1 MISLDNR
8 TENQKERLLLY
19 YNLNVNQVQEYRQCD
34 LARQYNVSANAIR
47 CSVGRITN
55 ALRLILKE
63 DDYTSKIKE
72 ADFYKSFNNPND
84 ISNNINIKLLFDGLT
99 EDEKIFYLSWA
110 DADDNTILNMNI
122 SNKVNN
128 RGYYKKEFWGGVSKS
143 SIYENELLDNIE
155 CIYLP
160 PLRDAENKLT
170 EGRNSRLS
178 RLLKKMYNDE
188 IRDNKENATEISIVE
203 KTKKFNQSLINESDS
218 KIKKANEYIKNKM
231 VETVGNVFGQSTN
244 IQFSEI
250 NLDRIINSLRLMFF
264 PNIGEEDIEK
274 YRNISENSLGYNNLL
289 YIATILAEIELND
302 DNDFKV
308 ILIEEPEAH
317 LHPQLQVKFAKYIEK
332 LVKQEDKNIQIIITT
347 HSTVLSSSVSIENI
361 IHISED
367 EEKSLIN
374 AVNIRNIN
382 LDSKKIKFLN
392 RWLDVTKS
400 NLLFAKGIIFV
411 EGISEAILLPEL
423 AEICLKEYNEKNKA
437 KIPESLEEAGVSVIN
452 MNGIFFEH
460 FMNLYCEIE
469 ENEEKTSKLTNKCS
483 GITDKD
489 PDRDIYPIRGETV
502 DGKNKALDLIDKINS
517 SNNVR
522 LYSSPL
528 KTFEYDMCMENNCKI
543 MASVLKNLWPK
554 DNEQKTGVK
563 NKLEKIIEKD
573 NKYETERLK
582 SDDSKNIYNWIENSN
597 VGKGLFAQ
605 ELAELIKESKEFNI
619 PNYIKNAIIWA
630 CGGKVNE

>member
-1 MISLDNR
+1 MYIKELQFEGFKNSKGNSSIIFNKGLNILVG
-8 TENQKERLLLY
+8 ENGAGKSTII
-19 YNLNVNQVQEYRQCD
+19 D
-34 LARQYNVSANAIR
+34 
-47 CSVGRITN
+47 

-63 DDYTSKIKE
+63 DDYTSKVKE
-72 ADFYKSFNNPND
+72 ADFYKSFNNPID
-84 ISNNINIKLLFDGLT
+84 ISNNINIKLFFDGLT

-110 DADDNTILNMNI
+110 DANDNTILNMNI

-128 RGYYKKEFWGGVSKS
+128 RGYYKKEFWGGISKS
-143 SIYENELLDNIE
+143 SIYESELLDNIE

-160 PLRDAENKLT
+160 PLRDAENKLI

-178 RLLKKMYNDE
+178 RLLKKMFDDE
-188 IRDNKENATEISIVE
+188 IKDNKENSKEISIVE
-203 KTKKFNQSLINESDS
+203 KTKKFNQSLINESES
-218 KIKKANEYIKNKM
+218 KIKQANEYIKNKM
-231 VETVGNVFGQSTN
+231 LETVGSVFGQSTN

-264 PNIGEEDIEK
+264 PNIGEIDIEK

-302 DNDFKV
+302 ENDFKI

-317 LHPQLQVKFAKYIEK
+317 LHPQLQVKFIKYIEK
-332 LVKQEDKNIQIIITT
+332 LVEQENKNIQIIITT
-347 HSTVLSSSVSIENI
+347 HSTILASSVSIENI
-361 IHISED
+361 IHISEN
-367 EEKSLIN
+367 KAKNLIN
-374 AVNIRNIN
+374 AINIKNIN
-382 LDSKKIKFLN
+382 LEAKKVKFLN

-423 AEICLKEYNEKNKA
+423 AKICLNEYNEKHKL

-469 ENEEKTSKLTNKCS
+469 ENEECKPKLTNRCS
-483 GITDKD
+483 GITDND
-489 PDRDIYPIRGETV
+489 PDKDKYPTKEEKIKGN
-502 DGKNKALDLIDKINS
+502 NKALDLIDKIS
-517 SNNVR
+517 FSNNVR

-528 KTFEYDMCMENNCKI
+528 KTFEYDMCMENNTKI
-543 MASVLKNLWPK
+543 MATVLKNLWPK
-554 DNEQKTGVK
+554 NNKQETGVK
-563 NKLEKIIEKD
+563 NQLEEIIKKD
-573 NKYETERLK
+573 NKYETEILK
-582 SDDSKNIYNWIENSN
+582 SNDSKNIYNWIEDSN

-605 ELAELIKESKEFNI
+605 ELAELIKEKRSFNV
-619 PNYIKNAIIWA
+619 PEYIRDAIIWA
-630 CGGKVNE
+630 CGGKIDE

>member
-274 YRNISENSLGYNNLL
+274 YRNISE
-289 YIATILAEIELND
+289 
-302 DNDFKV
+302 
-308 ILIEEPEAH
+308 
-317 LHPQLQVKFAKYIEK
+317 
-332 LVKQEDKNIQIIITT
+332 KQFRI
-347 HSTVLSSSVSIENI
+347 
-361 IHISED
+361 
-367 EEKSLIN
+367 
-374 AVNIRNIN
+374 
-382 LDSKKIKFLN
+382 
-392 RWLDVTKS
+392 
-400 NLLFAKGIIFV
+400 
-411 EGISEAILLPEL
+411 
-423 AEICLKEYNEKNKA
+423 
-437 KIPESLEEAGVSVIN
+437 
-452 MNGIFFEH
+452 
-460 FMNLYCEIE
+460 
-469 ENEEKTSKLTNKCS
+469 
-483 GITDKD
+483 
-489 PDRDIYPIRGETV
+489 
-502 DGKNKALDLIDKINS
+502 
-517 SNNVR
+517 
-522 LYSSPL
+522 
-528 KTFEYDMCMENNCKI
+528 
-543 MASVLKNLWPK
+543 
-554 DNEQKTGVK
+554 
-563 NKLEKIIEKD
+563 
-573 NKYETERLK
+573 
-582 SDDSKNIYNWIENSN
+582 
-597 VGKGLFAQ
+597 
-605 ELAELIKESKEFNI
+605 
-619 PNYIKNAIIWA
+619 
-630 CGGKVNE
+630 